1 MGVEKECFL
10 QTFVGTPKS
19 KNGEKILRQELWWK
33 VVEMRNE
40 NPMEKTYKYVLLKF
54 KSKADRE
61 KFKKVYCVGQRML
74 GVKTFAVKFSP
85 WKDVPKM
92 FMNLEGIYMAEKAE
106 IESDGN
112 GEENEEKTDLSSLN
126 SVKSVE
132 HKVDLSS
139 LNAIKPVEH
148 KVDMIKF
155 EDIVITREKAYVCS
169 YPIKISLPKPLSD
182 EGMRRL
188 ASYVEGLFLME
199 ERRGS
204 NNR

>member
-1 MGVEKECFL
+1 
-10 QTFVGTPKS
+10 
-19 KNGEKILRQELWWK
+19 
-33 VVEMRNE
+33 
-40 NPMEKTYKYVLLKF
+40 MEKTYKYALLKF

-74 GVKTFAVKFSP
+74 GPRTFTVRYSP
-85 WKDVPKM
+85 WKDVPKI
-92 FMNLEGIYMAEKAE
+92 FMNLEGIYVAEKAE
-106 IESDGN
+106 VESDGK
-112 GEENEEKTDLSSLN
+112 GEENKVKTDLSSLN

-132 HKVDLSS
+132 
-139 LNAIKPVEH
+139 P
-148 KVDMIKF
+148 KVDMIKL

-188 ASYVEGLFLME
+188 ASYVEGLYLME

>member
-85 WKDVPKM
+85 WKDVPKI

-106 IESDGN
+106 AGRDG
-112 GEENEEKTDLSSLN
+112 EDEINEEKMNLSSLGA
-126 SVKSVE
+126 VKPVE

-139 LNAIKPVEH
+139 LNVVKPVEP
-148 KVDMIKF
+148 KVDMIKL
-155 EDIVITREKAYVCS
+155 ENIIITREKTYVCL

-188 ASYVEGLFLME
+188 ASYVEVLYETCCG
-199 ERRGS
+199 
-204 NNR
+204 